1 LDHDNRQKAI
11 EHRQD
16 ALRKR
21 SKRKAAKSELVEDDG
36 PSEDLQQPNFHL
48 LRQPV
53 SMKFGKLQTHQL
65 DALKWMA
72 SLAENKMN
80 GILADDMGLGKT
92 IMAISILC
100 YVWD

>member
-1 LDHDNRQKAI
+1 
-11 EHRQD
+11 
-16 ALRKR
+16 
-21 SKRKAAKSELVEDDG
+21 
-36 PSEDLQQPNFHL
+36 
-48 LRQPV
+48 
-53 SMKFGKLQTHQL
+53 MKFGKLQNHQL

-100 YVWD
+100 YVWDCKNVRDEPHLIVAPKSTISNWMKELKRWTPHFVVVNLPGTEEEREEALRT